1 MKIRKLME
9 YNLGAKPKQVRTCE
23 VDLGYEK
30 GRLFVWSEHQ
40 DCDPWDA
47 DYTSPQYPLH
57 FSMYGAQGQLLWQK
71 DLGMGVPPGVWFC
84 PFIAL
89 DLDGDGVDEIWFV
102 NNTTHRPFELRTRVL
117 ERLDALTGETLGT
130 WPFPAINTGLLIMCQ
145 AYRYM
150 LIGGYV
156 HGQPVIIMEQGT
168 YENMYF
174 QCYNADMSLR
184 WERVIE
190 KDEGPRAAH
199 SVPVMDW
206 NKDGVD
212 EMWFGEHLMSLDTG
226 EDLFCMAR
234 DSYFGHSDVV
244 APFTDFSTGKRYI
257 FTCREGANYKGC
269 PRIVMFNEDGTV
281 AWQDVYENPDEGKDG
296 HINGGFVFLDKTG
309 RRIAVGKHI
318 RPGVQFVYDAVTGE
332 KLEPAMDYFY
342 LRPVDLNGDGCHEF
356 LRKQRGKPLAVLD
369 TDGTLVVVT
378 GGTMIA
384 VVRNDGMAGE
394 QFLCYYE
401 QEGIVRLWGDED
413 AKDSALL
420 LARHAD
426 GFHTF
431 MNKMTGNGYN
441 FESTVDCIG

>member
-1 MKIRKLME
+1 MTTLFDCALNGVLLSSLSQRISILDIQE
-9 YNLGAKPKQVRTCE
+9 SAPKVYQSALTLFPEGRQQLQVRRDSITVKVLFAIHE
-23 VDLGYEK
+23 EK
-30 GRLFVWSEHQ
+30 
-40 DCDPWDA
+40 P
-47 DYTSPQYPLH
+47 Y
-57 FSMYGAQGQLLWQK
+57 
-71 DLGMGVPPGVWFC
+71 
-84 PFIAL
+84 
-89 DLDGDGVDEIWFV
+89 
-102 NNTTHRPFELRTRVL
+102 LRTRVL

-212 EMWFGEHLMSLDTG
+212 EIWFGEHLMSLDTG

-342 LRPVDLNGDGCHEF
+342 LRPIDLNGDGCHEF
-356 LRKQRGKPLAVLD
+356 LRKQR
-369 TDGTLVVVT
+369 
-378 GGTMIA
+378 
-384 VVRNDGMAGE
+384 
-394 QFLCYYE
+394 
-401 QEGIVRLWGDED
+401 
-413 AKDSALL
+413 
-420 LARHAD
+420 
-426 GFHTF
+426 
-431 MNKMTGNGYN
+431 
-441 FESTVDCIG
+441 

>member
-9 YNLGAKPKQVRTCE
+9 YNLGAKPKQVRACE

-30 GRLFVWSEHQ
+30 GMLFVWSEHQ
-40 DCDPWDA
+40 SCDPWDA
-47 DYTSPQYPLH
+47 NYTSPQYPLH
-57 FSMYGAQGQLLWQK
+57 FSMYGAQGQLLWKK

-84 PFIAL
+84 PFIAH
-89 DLDGDGVDEIWFV
+89 DMDGDGVDEIWFV
-102 NNTTHRPFELRTRVL
+102 NNTTHRPFELRTRVV

-156 HGQPVIIMEQGT
+156 HGQPVLVMQQGT
-168 YENMYF
+168 YKEMYF

-190 KDEGPRAAH
+190 ADEGPRGSH

-206 NKDGVD
+206 NHDGVD

-257 FTCREGANYKGC
+257 FTCREGENYKGC
-269 PRIVMFNEDGTV
+269 PRVVMFNEDGSV
-281 AWQDVYENPDEGKDG
+281 AWQDIYADPDDHQDG
-296 HINGGFVFLDKTG
+296 HIHGGYVYIDKTG
-309 RRIAVGKHI
+309 RRIAVAKHVRGMI
-318 RPGVQFVYDAVTGE
+318 YTYDAVTGE
-332 KLEPAMDYFY
+332 KLEPVLEHLP
-342 LRPVDLNGDGCHEF
+342 LRPIDLNGDGCHEF
-356 LRKQRGKPLAVLD
+356 LREAPNKPLAVMD
-369 TDGTLVVVT
+369 ADGRLVMVA
-378 GGTMIA
+378 GGSMMQ
-384 VVRNDGMAGE
+384 VGRWNGYAGE
-394 QFLCYYE
+394 QFLCFYE
-401 QEGIVRLWGDED
+401 EEGIVRLWGDAD
-413 AKDSALL
+413 AQDSALL
-420 LARHAD
+420 LKRHAD
-426 GFHTF
+426 GFHAF
-431 MNKMTGNGYN
+431 MNKQTGNGYN
-441 FESTVDCIG
+441 WLPTVDCIG